1 MVGPILL
8 ILILPCTSILECTL
22 YNTNLFIET
31 SKQGIIQFGGGVFF
45 FSILYTSSEA
55 MSRFGVWLVFQVSG
69 MHG

>member
-31 SKQGIIQFGGGVFF
+31 SKQGIIQFRGGVFF
-45 FSILYTSSEA
+45 FSILYTSGEA